1 MQKHV
6 DQCAKLFDQALNHA
20 KAAEERKKQEEEA
33 EAGAEGEKKPEVR
46 AGLGQ
51 LGSAGEGQE
60 EDARGGRSGYEADS
74 NTTGVLGRSS

>member
-46 AGLGQ
+46 GRVTAAGK
-51 LGSAGEGQE
+51 
-60 EDARGGRSGYEADS
+60 GR
-74 NTTGVLGRSS
+74 